1 MFAFDKSES
10 FAIDK
15 AAGEECPNLGTQDK
29 CRIFDSRTK
38 LGFAGCVSYNCFGA
52 GQRVTQEIFNGKSW
66 RENSQLKQ
74 QMGSALSVLRRIHE
88 QLSLLRSSK
97 TLPLSLEER
106 NSVEALENELSRN
119 EKWTE
124 EDLQLFP
131 IEQREKEVFAFLSG
145 LRRHVV

>member
-1 MFAFDKSES
+1 M
-10 FAIDK
+10 
-15 AAGEECPNLGTQDK
+15 
-29 CRIFDSRTK
+29 
-38 LGFAGCVSYNCFGA
+38 
-52 GQRVTQEIFNGKSW
+52 
-66 RENSQLKQ
+66 KQ

-124 EDLQLFP
+124 EDLHLFP